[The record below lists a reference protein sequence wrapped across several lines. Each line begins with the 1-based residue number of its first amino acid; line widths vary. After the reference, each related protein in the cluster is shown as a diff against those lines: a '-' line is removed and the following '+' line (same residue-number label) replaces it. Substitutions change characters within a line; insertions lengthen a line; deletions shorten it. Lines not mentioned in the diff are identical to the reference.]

1 MVAKE
6 IFKQLPKEEIQIL
19 LYLLQKAE
27 KQIYVEEELH
37 WNYIKEEYK
46 EYLQN
51 CIQILDNIQW
61 GIDLDLE

>member
-6 IFKQLPKEEIQIL
+6 IFKQFPKEEIPIL

-27 KQIYVEEELH
+27 N
-37 WNYIKEEYK
+37 WNYIREEYK

-51 CIQILDNIQW
+51 CSS
-61 GIDLDLE
+61 